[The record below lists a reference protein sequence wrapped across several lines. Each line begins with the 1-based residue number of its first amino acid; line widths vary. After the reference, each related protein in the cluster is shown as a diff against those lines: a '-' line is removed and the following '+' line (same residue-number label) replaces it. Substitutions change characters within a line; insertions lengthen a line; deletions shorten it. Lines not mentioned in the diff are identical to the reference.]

1 MCDFISVLSWLRLSD
16 CTLSKVQ
23 QQEHSL
29 VKCVVYVACLAGQ
42 CDRRDTNKSEEIDFR
57 VRLCRT
63 GVQAHLY
70 SFPFHTQKERHN
82 RAKQMKHFKVR
93 EHVKLKGLS
102 DLSVN
107 IQAWS

>member
-1 MCDFISVLSWLRLSD
+1 M
-16 CTLSKVQ
+16 Q

-29 VKCVVYVACLAGQ
+29 VKCVVYVACPAGQ
-42 CDRRDTNKSEEIDFR
+42 CDRRDTNKSRKEIDFR

-70 SFPFHTQKERHN
+70 NFLFTRQKSKHN
-82 RAKQMKHFKVR
+82 QAKQIKHFEVR
-93 EHVKLKGLS
+93 EHVKLKGLI

-107 IQAWS
+107 IQAWN